1 MKPIKTAIL
10 LSSLLMPVAA
20 EACTNFIAGRK
31 ATTGGSVM
39 VTYADDSH
47 TRFGDLFHASRA
59 TYAPGEM
66 RRVIDWGDNSYRGEI
81 PQARQTYNVVGN
93 MNEHRP

>member
-31 ATTGGSVM
+31 ATTDGSVM

-66 RRVIDWGDNSYRGEI
+66 RRVIDWATTATGVRSRRLN
-81 PQARQTYNVVGN
+81 
-93 MNEHRP
+93 RPTTWSAT